1 MFNLIIMGVAVLLF
15 IVSVK
20 LTWNNLSYVES
31 KQKTI
36 MVGVLIGITYIITTL
51 LFKISVLGLNFGE
64 NQDIMSNSEQTLI
77 LLVTPMNSLFFI
89 PYISSIL
96 NKWNNKIITKEQ
108 IKKRAIILS
117 IIILI
122 VLSVEGVYIRKTQ
135 NDTYIK
141 VQELLKQQEENEKTE
156 NTLQNEEKN
165 TTNTENTVQSEEKN
179 TTNTENTV
187 QSEEKNTTNTEN
199 IVQSEEKNTTNTENI
214 VQNEEQNITNTEN
227 SVEFE

>member
-179 TTNTENTV
+179 TTNTEN
-187 QSEEKNTTNTEN
+187 
-199 IVQSEEKNTTNTENI
+199 I

>member
-64 NQDIMSNSEQTLI
+64 NQYIMSNSEQTLI

-199 IVQSEEKNTTNTENI
+199 IVQ
-214 VQNEEQNITNTEN
+214 NEEQNITNTEN

>member
-156 NTLQNEEKN
+156 NTVQNEEKN
-165 TTNTENTVQSEEKN
+165 TTNTENTVQNEEKN
-179 TTNTENTV
+179 TTNTENT
-187 QSEEKNTTNTEN
+187 
-199 IVQSEEKNTTNTENI
+199 VQSEEKNTTNTENI

>member
-156 NTLQNEEKN
+156 NTVQSEEKN

-199 IVQSEEKNTTNTENI
+199 IVQ
-214 VQNEEQNITNTEN
+214 NEEQNITNTEN

>member
-199 IVQSEEKNTTNTENI
+199 IVQ
-214 VQNEEQNITNTEN
+214 NEEQNITNTEN
-227 SVEFE
+227 SVVFE

>member
-122 VLSVEGVYIRKTQ
+122 VLSVEGIYIRKTQ

-156 NTLQNEEKN
+156 NTVQSEEKN

-199 IVQSEEKNTTNTENI
+199 IGQD
-214 VQNEEQNITNTEN
+214 EEQNITNTEN

>member
-156 NTLQNEEKN
+156 NT
-165 TTNTENTVQSEEKN
+165 VQSEEKN
-179 TTNTENTV
+179 TTNTENT
-187 QSEEKNTTNTEN
+187 
-199 IVQSEEKNTTNTENI
+199 VQSEEKNTTNTENI

>member
-1 MFNLIIMGVAVLLF
+1 MGVAVLLF

-156 NTLQNEEKN
+156 NTVQNEEKN
-165 TTNTENTVQSEEKN
+165 TTNTENTVQSEE
-179 TTNTENTV
+179 
-187 QSEEKNTTNTEN
+187 Q
-199 IVQSEEKNTTNTENI
+199 NTTNTENI

>member
-141 VQELLKQQEENEKTE
+141 VQELLKQQEENKKTE

-199 IVQSEEKNTTNTENI
+199 IVQ
-214 VQNEEQNITNTEN
+214 NEEQNITNTEN

>member
-179 TTNTENTV
+179 TTNTEN
-187 QSEEKNTTNTEN
+187 

>member
-156 NTLQNEEKN
+156 NTVQNEEKN
-165 TTNTENTVQSEEKN
+165 TTNTENTVQSEE
-179 TTNTENTV
+179 
-187 QSEEKNTTNTEN
+187 Q
-199 IVQSEEKNTTNTENI
+199 NTTNTENI

>member
-1 MFNLIIMGVAVLLF
+1 MGVAVLLF

-156 NTLQNEEKN
+156 NT
-165 TTNTENTVQSEEKN
+165 VQSEEKN
-179 TTNTENTV
+179 TTNTENT
-187 QSEEKNTTNTEN
+187 
-199 IVQSEEKNTTNTENI
+199 VQSEEKNTTNTENI

>member
-165 TTNTENTVQSEEKN
+165 TTNTENTVQNEEKN
-179 TTNTENTV
+179 TTNTENT
-187 QSEEKNTTNTEN
+187 
-199 IVQSEEKNTTNTENI
+199 VQSEEKNTTNTENI

>member
-199 IVQSEEKNTTNTENI
+199 IVQ
-214 VQNEEQNITNTEN
+214 NEEQNITNTEN

>member
-122 VLSVEGVYIRKTQ
+122 VLSVEGIYIRKTQ

-156 NTLQNEEKN
+156 NTVQSEEKN

-199 IVQSEEKNTTNTENI
+199 IVQ
-214 VQNEEQNITNTEN
+214 NEEQNITNTEN

>member
-165 TTNTENTVQSEEKN
+165 TTNTEN
-179 TTNTENTV
+179 
-187 QSEEKNTTNTEN
+187 
-199 IVQSEEKNTTNTENI
+199 I